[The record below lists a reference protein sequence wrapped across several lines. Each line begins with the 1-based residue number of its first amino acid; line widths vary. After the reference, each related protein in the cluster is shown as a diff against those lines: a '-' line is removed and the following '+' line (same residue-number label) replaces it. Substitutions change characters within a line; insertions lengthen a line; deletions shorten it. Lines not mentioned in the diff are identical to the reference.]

1 MPGSFPDL
9 RYFANLTLYHVSHK
23 INEKKMLT
31 VTLDPLNL
39 SC

>member
-23 INEKKMLT
+23 INEKKNANS
-31 VTLDPLNL
+31 DFR
-39 SC
+39 SFKS